1 MFIKLNIPKKQ
12 RYLLNSQLLSGIL
25 KVVGERKGLTMKE
38 EKPLNNKT
46 KEARKQEK
54 YRKKL
59 KERFY
64 SQTYPEFSSPVVYL
78 RYKELKLA
86 TEY

>member
-1 MFIKLNIPKKQ
+1 
-12 RYLLNSQLLSGIL
+12 
-25 KVVGERKGLTMKE
+25 MKE
-38 EKPLNNKT
+38 VKNPNNNV
-46 KEARKQEK
+46 KEAKRKEK
-54 YRKKL
+54 YQKKL

-64 SQTYPEFSSPVVYL
+64 AKTYPEFSSPVVYL

>member
-1 MFIKLNIPKKQ
+1 
-12 RYLLNSQLLSGIL
+12 
-25 KVVGERKGLTMKE
+25 MKE
-38 EKPLNNKT
+38 EKPLRNKT
-46 KEARKQEK
+46 KEAKRKEQ

-59 KERFY
+59 IERFN
-64 SQTYPEFSSPVVYL
+64 SKTYPEFSSPVVYL

>member
-1 MFIKLNIPKKQ
+1 MIFQKRNGEIFLSVDFTAMIGYPRRCRREKGINNERGKKSKLQ
-12 RYLLNSQLLSGIL
+12 G
-25 KVVGERKGLTMKE
+25 KGGK
-38 EKPLNNKT
+38 
-46 KEARKQEK
+46 EK
-54 YRKKL
+54 YQKKL

-64 SQTYPEFSSPVVYL
+64 SKTYPEFSSPVVYL